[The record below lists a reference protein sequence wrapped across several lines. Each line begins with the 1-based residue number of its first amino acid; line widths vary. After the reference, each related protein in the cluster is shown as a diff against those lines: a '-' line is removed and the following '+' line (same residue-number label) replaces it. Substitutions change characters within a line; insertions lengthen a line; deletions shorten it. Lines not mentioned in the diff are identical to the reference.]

1 MKKYDEEITVT
12 SISLEKSAIDR
23 LDKIN
28 KQFGLNNKSKVI
40 NIMLKNADEEF
51 FVKCFLSQ
59 SKS

>member
-12 SISLEKSAIDR
+12 SISLEQSAVER

-59 SKS
+59 AKS